1 MCSINFASWFAT
13 GENYVLRTVKR
24 GAKYLGD
31 ILSGGVGMN
40 DMQTISLYALLGNST
55 FAVMFKN
62 VFNLDM
68 DGLDGDFLVRLKCES
83 NKEYDRERLRRNMND
98 RKKLEQ
104 RVSNS
109 DKLDTAEEAT
119 LSKLTAA
126 YESNKK
132 HSRDSYQRPD
142 MKKRWSADED
152 SKSTQL
158 VGKCNSTIT

>member
-13 GENYVLRTVKR
+13 GENYVLRAVKR

-68 DGLDGDFLVRLKCES
+68 DGLDGDFLVRLKRES
-83 NKEYDRERLRRNMND
+83 NKEYDRERLRRNVND

-109 DKLDTAEEAT
+109 
-119 LSKLTAA
+119 
-126 YESNKK
+126 
-132 HSRDSYQRPD
+132 QR
-142 MKKRWSADED
+142 
-152 SKSTQL
+152 
-158 VGKCNSTIT
+158 